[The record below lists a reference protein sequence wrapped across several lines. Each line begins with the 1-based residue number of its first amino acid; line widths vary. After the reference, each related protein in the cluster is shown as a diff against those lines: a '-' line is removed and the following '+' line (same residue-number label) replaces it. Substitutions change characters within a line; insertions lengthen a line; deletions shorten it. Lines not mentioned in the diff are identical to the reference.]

1 MNFPDATAVM
11 KAHYERQLAPVYTW
25 MIGDVEAALER
36 SRRFL
41 LEAGVGQGGGGKA
54 VDLGCG
60 FGLHAIPLADL
71 GFSVLALDLSSEL
84 LTELGRRRGDRDIR
98 VVEADLRAFV
108 SHLEGP
114 VELVVCLG
122 DTLTHLPDLDSVDKL
137 LAEAAQALAPG
148 GTLMLGFR
156 DYVSVTLQGPQRFI
170 PVRSDAN
177 RILTC
182 FLEYQEG
189 RVEVTDL
196 VHQRAGDAWQLRA
209 SSYLKLRLDP
219 AWVTRQLVEVG
230 LDVVRQTV
238 ERGMVTVI
246 ARRRRVGI
254 AA

>member
-25 MIGDVEAALER
+25 MIGDVEPALER

-41 LEAGVGQGGGGKA
+41 HEAGVGQGGGGKA

-60 FGLHAIPLADL
+60 FGLHTIPLADL

-84 LTELGRRRGDRDIR
+84 LAELGRRCGDRDIR
-98 VVEADLRAFV
+98 AAQADLREFP

-114 VELVVCLG
+114 VGLMVCLG
-122 DTLTHLPDLDSVDKL
+122 DTLTHLPDMDSVDRL
-137 LAEAAQALAPG
+137 LVDAAQALVPG
-148 GTLMLGFR
+148 GMLILGFR
-156 DYVSVTLQGPQRFI
+156 DYVSATLQGPQRFI
-170 PVRSDAN
+170 PVRSDAD

-182 FLEYQEG
+182 FLEYQAG

-196 VHQRAGDAWQLRA
+196 VHERAGDAWQLRA
-209 SSYLKLRLDP
+209 SSYRKLRLDP
-219 AWVTRQLVEVG
+219 AWVTRRLVELG

-246 ARRRRVGI
+246 ARRSS
-254 AA
+254 

>member
-1 MNFPDATAVM
+1 MNLPDATSVM
-11 KAHYERQLAPVYTW
+11 KTHYAYQLAPLYTW
-25 MIGDVEAALER
+25 MVGDVDAALDR
-36 SRRFL
+36 SRRL
-41 LEAGVGQGGGGKA
+41 LQDACAGQGRGGKA

-60 FGLHAIPLADL
+60 FGLQALPLADL
-71 GFSVLALDLSSEL
+71 GFSVLALDLSPEL
-84 LTELGRRRGDRDIR
+84 LAELGRLRGDRDIR
-98 VVEADLRAFV
+98 AVEADLREFR
-108 SHLEGP
+108 SHLDGP

-122 DTLTHLPDLDSVDKL
+122 DTLTHLPDLDSVDRL
-137 LAEAAQALAPG
+137 LTEAAQALVPG

-156 DYVSVTLQGPQRFI
+156 DYISAALQGPQRFI
-170 PVRSDAN
+170 PVRSDAD

-196 VHQRAGDAWQLRA
+196 VHERAGEAWHLRA

-219 AWVTRQLVEVG
+219 AWVTRRLEEAG
-230 LDVVRQTV
+230 LEMVRQTV
-238 ERGMVTVI
+238 DRGMVTVI